1 VSDLEQLAGGTGA
14 DARYARRVLKRRAAR
29 STRGPIDGFAD
40 FDPLIDA
47 LDDLAARIA
56 PGERKKL
63 AGAIAT
69 DLRAANAK
77 RERANIE
84 PDGEP
89 MTPRKR
95 KKSGRLRSKRLR
107 DPSTRAR
114 VSVRQT
120 RMFQRAAGPRYLR
133 KESSAG
139 AAQVGFVGAM
149 ARIMRVHQYGL
160 TDHVTRSD
168 SSPVAQYP
176 ARAVL
181 GISADDRARI
191 LDAVTA
197 QVAP

>member
-1 VSDLEQLAGGTGA
+1 MSDLEQLAGGTGA

-29 STRGPIDGFAD
+29 SARGSIAGFED

-47 LDDLAARIA
+47 LDDLTARIA

-69 DLRAANAK
+69 DLRAANAQ
-77 RERANIE
+77 RERANVE
-84 PDGEP
+84 PDDEP
-89 MTPRKR
+89 MAPRKR
-95 KKSGRLRSKRLR
+95 QKGRLRSKRLR
-107 DPSTRAR
+107 DPATRAR
-114 VSVRQT
+114 VSIRQR
-120 RMFQRAAGPRYLR
+120 RMFQRAPNPRYLR

-160 TDHVTRSD
+160 DDHVTRAA
-168 SSPVAQYP
+168 SSPVAHYP

-181 GISADDRARI
+181 GINAQDRARI
-191 LDAVTA
+191 LETVTA
-197 QVAP
+197 QIAP